1 MPPET
6 AAQDFRN
13 AFHAKAFDGSVSVQ
27 DMMSCLDC
35 PDMTI
40 YARIKKMGDEFVL
53 RKGRIYPAIA
63 EEQAI
68 SKILLL
74 RCIYIHKYEKKLD
87 VTHPKWE
94 GLKSPPFPF
103 EECNVT

>member
-27 DMMSCLDC
+27 DMMSYLGCSDK
-35 PDMTI
+35 TI

-53 RKGRIYPAIA
+53 RKGRIYPAAA
-63 EEQAI
+63 EE
-68 SKILLL
+68 
-74 RCIYIHKYEKKLD
+74 
-87 VTHPKWE
+87 
-94 GLKSPPFPF
+94 
-103 EECNVT
+103 